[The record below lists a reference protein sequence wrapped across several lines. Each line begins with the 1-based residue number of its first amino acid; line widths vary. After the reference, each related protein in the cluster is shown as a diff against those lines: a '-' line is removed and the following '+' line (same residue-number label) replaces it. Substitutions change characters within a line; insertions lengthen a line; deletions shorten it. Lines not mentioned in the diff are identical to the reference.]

1 MGLDIRLPIGLMFT
15 LFGLLLVVYG
25 FFSDTS
31 IYQRSL
37 GLNVNLGWGVVLLI
51 FGVVMLVLGRR
62 GTSTAEPA
70 DASQEG
76 RKMMKEIAER
86 EVAVNVH
93 FIPVRRTHPPCTW
106 PREPDRRA
114 HRLQRWIRHAC
125 GDRPLH
131 TGRDQTPR

>member
-25 FFSDTS
+25 VFSDKS

-62 GTSTAEPA
+62 AAGSAKPDEP
-70 DASQEG
+70 
-76 RKMMKEIAER
+76 ER
-86 EVAVNVH
+86 PGGKSGH
-93 FIPVRRTHPPCTW
+93 
-106 PREPDRRA
+106 
-114 HRLQRWIRHAC
+114 
-125 GDRPLH
+125 
-131 TGRDQTPR
+131 

>member
-25 FFSDTS
+25 AVSDKS

-62 GTSTAEPA
+62 SSTAKPEEP
-70 DASQEG
+70 EG
-76 RKMMKEIAER
+76 R
-86 EVAVNVH
+86 
-93 FIPVRRTHPPCTW
+93 
-106 PREPDRRA
+106 
-114 HRLQRWIRHAC
+114 
-125 GDRPLH
+125 
-131 TGRDQTPR
+131 TGESEH